1 MIEGSQNIK
10 EHIKT
15 NFEAFKNAVISEMIN
30 YYGEEHKEEIVSRIN
45 DTNFVFYINPKK
57 RRLRR
62 INRDKRKD
70 NFDEI
75 EANYKKLRKEMK
87 GESEL
92 FNYKN
97 RRSPATNII
106 VKDNETCFLYM
117 YNNGEKRTDR
127 TIFIQLYSTND
138 EGIVHEMIHSVMSSA
153 LGEIE
158 TSSGKILKYKT
169 GLITTNH
176 KGEDLLE
183 ECMTQIEAL
192 IIYETIKAK
201 GVSFIDEFY
210 PNRNFE
216 CKYNLFIPS
225 VAKFYR
231 YFKDDLVDAR
241 MSLNLK
247 DFINKIGIENYCKLI
262 QLLKEFHDNFFD
274 CDRGI
279 FKELINRVIE
289 DMSDNQKLVLK
300 QD

>member
-1 MIEGSQNIK
+1 MIEGYQNIK

>member
-1 MIEGSQNIK
+1 MINGCQNIK

-15 NFEAFKNAVISEMIN
+15 NFEAFKNTVISEMIN

-57 RRLRR
+57 RRLIR
-62 INRDKRKD
+62 INSNKRKD
-70 NFDEI
+70 NFNEI

-106 VKDNETCFLYM
+106 VKDNETCFIYM

-138 EGIVHEMIHSVMSSA
+138 EGIIHEMIHSVMSSA

-158 TSSGKILKYKT
+158 TTSGKILKYKT

-201 GVSFIDEFY
+201 GISFIDEFY

-231 YFKDDLVDAR
+231 YFKDDLIDAR

-247 DFINKIGIENYCKLI
+247 GFINKIGIENYCKLI

>member
-57 RRLRR
+57 RKLIR

-70 NFDEI
+70 NFNEI

-87 GESEL
+87 GDYEL
-92 FNYKN
+92 LNYQNKK
-97 RRSPATNII
+97 SPATNII

-289 DMSDNQKLVLK
+289 NMSDNQKLVLK